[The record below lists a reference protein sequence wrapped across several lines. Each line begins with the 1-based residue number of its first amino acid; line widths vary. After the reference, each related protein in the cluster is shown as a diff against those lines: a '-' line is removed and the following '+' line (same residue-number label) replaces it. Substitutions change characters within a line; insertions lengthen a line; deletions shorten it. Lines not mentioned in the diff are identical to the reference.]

1 MNPTKQEL
9 IDALSAGFD
18 EVTTSTTPLS
28 DTDFK
33 ACLNSMLDTVKVL
46 DPIKGTPG
54 VKF

>member
-9 IDALSAGFD
+9 IDALSAGI
-18 EVTTSTTPLS
+18 ESVTTSTTAL
-28 DTDFK
+28 TDQEFK
-33 ACLNSMLDTVKVL
+33 DCWNSMLDTVKVL

>member
-9 IDALSAGFD
+9 VDALLAGFD
-18 EVTTSTTPLS
+18 NVTTNTGGL
-28 DTDFK
+28 TDQEFK
-33 ACLNSMLDTVKVL
+33 DCLNSMLDTVKVL